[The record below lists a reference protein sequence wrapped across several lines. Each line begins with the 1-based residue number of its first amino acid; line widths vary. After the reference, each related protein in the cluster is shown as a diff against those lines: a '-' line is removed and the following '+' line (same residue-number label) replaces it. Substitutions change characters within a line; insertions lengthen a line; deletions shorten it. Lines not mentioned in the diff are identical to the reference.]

1 MMQRIRRMGV
11 MQMAKTSGVLYALL
25 GVIIGVPVVLF
36 MSTIAKTTSGIPG
49 VPGVGSGVGIGT
61 LVMMPVIYAVGGFVS
76 GAVIAALYNLVA
88 GWTGGIAI
96 ELE

>member
-36 MSTIAKTTSGIPG
+36 MSSVAKTTSGI
-49 VPGVGSGVGIGT
+49 PGVGSGVGIGT
-61 LVMMPVIYAVGGFVS
+61 LVMMPVIYGVGGFVS